1 MQKLI
6 YFNFIICFWSYMPNL
21 VVLLKEVNLLS
32 KAVRLFY
39 VNGQITP
46 SRKNYTQ
53 LLFLTFSA
61 FFLLGPQF

>member
-1 MQKLI
+1 
-6 YFNFIICFWSYMPNL
+6 MPNL
-21 VVLLKEVNLLS
+21 VVLLKEVNMLS

-61 FFLLGPQF
+61 FFLSGPQF